1 MHRLRPERAIKLDRW
16 LVPIEH
22 SPFHPAAAAVP
33 RDLCQLNKQRA
44 TVSFAAVLRLHEQIF
59 KIKPG
64 SPQPCGKIVK
74 VNCEPDRRVSFKCE
88 MHISSGFDIERNI
101 NKLFF
106 GRGGLV
112 PRVTIPSALR

>member
-59 KIKPG
+59 EIKPD

-74 VNCEPDRRVSFKCE
+74 VNCEPDRRFP
-88 MHISSGFDIERNI
+88 FER
-101 NKLFF
+101 KKHFRRWFF
-106 GRGGLV
+106 
-112 PRVTIPSALR
+112 TEQD